1 MVCLQ
6 SIMHVVDTKAL
17 FRGQGEASPL
27 ASKFSGANT
36 LYQRTQS
43 QSSHLPMP
51 SLIALHSLSAQE
63 LLLIQWP

>member
-1 MVCLQ
+1 MVCLR

-27 ASKFSGANT
+27 ASVFSGANT

-43 QSSHLPMP
+43 RSSRLPAP
-51 SLIALHSLSAQE
+51 SLIALHFLSAQE
-63 LLLIQWP
+63 LPFIQRP